1 MAHAEALD
9 EAETLLVS
17 CKFDEAA
24 AVCRSTIDE
33 VLRSVPAASDTAARS
48 SGLRLGDL
56 QVTVTECEEV
66 DLLMAVLLQCGF
78 ELGRK
83 DEYRYC
89 HTAYKTLGSMPFTIA
104 LLWVRL
110 RLTEGE
116 VDFARHTLECMAL
129 ALRADSSS
137 SAEYTE
143 VMELLIRQVLLPAG
157 DFRMVRQLLADTGD
171 MLQSDLKAEYLA
183 VCDSFNE
190 ADNSPHSWAREGA
203 ANSSTVCNS
212 SSPTKA
218 ERVDADLLSSSTLQW
233 ESKLAVCVG
242 AAAAVYAVYRGRGFA
257 AAAGRRAK
265 QAAASALT
273 FMIGSDT

>member
-1 MAHAEALD
+1 MVHAEALD
-9 EAETLLVS
+9 VAETLLVS

-24 AVCRSTIDE
+24 AVCRSAIDE
-33 VLRSVPAASDTAARS
+33 ILKSVPAASDASARS

-56 QVTVTECEEV
+56 QVAVTECEEV

-89 HTAYKTLGSMPFTIA
+89 HTAYKTLGTMPFTIA

-137 SAEYTE
+137 AAAYTE

-190 ADNSPHSWAREGA
+190 AGNSPRSSSTREGA
-203 ANSSTVCNS
+203 ISSPLCNS
-212 SSPTKA
+212 SSPAATEQA
-218 ERVDADLLSSSTLQW
+218 DAHIPSSSLLQW
-233 ESKLAVCVG
+233 DSKLAVCVG

-257 AAAGRRAK
+257 AAAGRHAK
-265 QAAASALT
+265 KAAASAVT

>member
-1 MAHAEALD
+1 MAHSEDLD
-9 EAETLLVS
+9 EAETLLVL

-24 AVCRSTIDE
+24 AVCRSAIDE
-33 VLRSVPAASDTAARS
+33 VLKSVPAASDASVRS

-56 QVTVTECEEV
+56 QVAVTECEEV

-137 SAEYTE
+137 AAAYTE

-190 ADNSPHSWAREGA
+190 ADSSPR
-203 ANSSTVCNS
+203 SSTRDGVASAPLCDS
-212 SSPTKA
+212 SSPTATEQADA
-218 ERVDADLLSSSTLQW
+218 ELPSSSLLQW
-233 ESKLAVCVG
+233 DSKLAACVG

-257 AAAGRRAK
+257 AAAGRQARK
-265 QAAASALT
+265 AAASALT